1 MKLSITLLLY
11 FFAFNV
17 IAAQKAV
24 TEEGDIVILNGNGT
38 WVYEDGKASHDIEIK
53 TNPTAFNKPVSS
65 NFVLKSKKNNSAFA
79 LNTKEWAFVKS
90 KRDDAAIEYN
100 INLKAGDLYGMAI
113 TERVEIELEELVEI
127 AFENARGVA
136 PDTKVVKKEYRV
148 VNGTK
153 LIYMEMIGTMKGIK
167 FKYMGYY
174 FSDTSGSTQLVVYT
188 GANLVN
194 KYKTEINNLLN
205 GFSVQ

>member
-1 MKLSITLLLY
+1 MKLSITLLLC

-17 IAAQKAV
+17 SAVQKAV
-24 TEEGDIVILNGNGT
+24 TEEGDIVILNGDGT
-38 WVYEDGKASHDIEIK
+38 WLYEDDKASRDIEIN
-53 TNPTAFNKPVSS
+53 TNPTVFNKPTNSK
-65 NFVLKSKKNNSAFA
+65 FVLKSKKNNSAFA

-90 KRDDAAIEYN
+90 KSDDAAIEYN
-100 INLKAGDLYGMAI
+100 LGLKAGDLYGMAI
-113 TERVEIELEELVEI
+113 TERIEIELEKLVEI
-127 AFENARGVA
+127 AFDNAREAA

-148 VNGTK
+148 VNGMK

-174 FSDTSGSTQLVVYT
+174 FSDSSGSTQFVVYT
-188 GANLVN
+188 GASLVN